1 MKKVLILGA
10 TSAIAQEA
18 AKIFAARGDKLLLA
32 GRSGAKVEAVAADL
46 RQRGAAA
53 VETEIADL
61 ADTTTHEALVNGAV
75 AKLGGL
81 DTVLLAYGTLG
92 NQKKCEQDWAA
103 AELELRTNFVSA
115 ASLLGRVANVLEAQ
129 RSGTIGVISSVA
141 GDRGRQSNYVYGSA
155 KAALSAFTSGL
166 RNRLFKSGVAVVTI
180 KPGFVDT
187 PMTAAFPKGGPLWAK
202 PDKVARSIVRA
213 IDGRKTIIYVPF
225 FWRWIM
231 LIIKSVPEFMFRK
244 LKL

>member
-18 AKIFAARGDKLLLA
+18 AKIFAARGDKLVLA
-32 GRSGAKVEAVAADL
+32 GRSAPKVEAVAADL

-61 ADTTTHEALVNGAV
+61 ADAATHEALVNGAV

-92 NQKKCEQDWAA
+92 DQKKCEQDWAA

-129 RSGTIGVISSVA
+129 RSGTIAVISSVA

-202 PDKVARSIVRA
+202 PEKVARSIVRA
-213 IDGRKTIIYVPF
+213 IDARKTIVYVPF